1 MARGAVPFVA
11 MHAKEGGRPECEGRI
26 FPAMATD
33 KGAATADIAAGL
45 VTDAQR
51 LVRLEIAL
59 AKQELKELAIRNGVA
74 AGLFAVAALLATLA
88 IFVGIPVLIVV
99 WIPNH
104 VVAAAVWIGA
114 YVVAAAIM
122 GVVGKLMLRIEAPP
136 KTLSSLKETKEWAIR
151 QISSTGR

>member
-1 MARGAVPFVA
+1 
-11 MHAKEGGRPECEGRI
+11 
-26 FPAMATD
+26 MATD
-33 KGAATADIAAGL
+33 RGAPTADIAAGL
-45 VTDAQR
+45 VADGQE

-74 AGLFAVAALLATLA
+74 AGLFVGAALLATLA
-88 IFVGIPVLIVV
+88 IFVGIPVLVVV

-114 YVVAAAIM
+114 YVVVAAIL
-122 GVVGKLMLRIEAPP
+122 GLVGKAMLRIQPPP

-151 QISSTGR
+151 QISSAGR